1 MKNKQT
7 LIQGII
13 YLVLGILL
21 CVGISGNTL
30 LGWLVSVS
38 LLTAGA
44 CFIVAGVILEKTF
57 IGGNGYSGAILL
69 TLGLAL
75 LPVPAFSLFT
85 GYFQLIALLM
95 IVLGALYLLDSLV
108 GFMNKRFMTAN
119 VIMLVLAALLL
130 TFGFLLWFNVGGLQQ
145 YASLILGI
153 IFIIYAVLLIV
164 SAITNKKLIVV
175 KLKK

>member
-21 CVGISGNTL
+21 CVGVSGNTL
-30 LGWLVSVS
+30 LGWLISIS

-44 CFIVAGVILEKTF
+44 CFIVAGVIIEKSF
-57 IGGNGYSGAILL
+57 IGSNGYSGAILL

-75 LPVPAFSLFT
+75 LPVSPFALFT

-95 IVLGALYLLDSLV
+95 IVLGALYLLDSLS

-153 IFIIYAVLLIV
+153 VFIIYAVLLIV
-164 SAITNKKLIVV
+164 SAITNKKLIVI